1 MGYKKRKRIKTK
13 DPLPLSV
20 AVLFLAVGLLMGSI
34 FIFGQSAHWLKPVSR
49 EEAVE
54 VSATFRSYRIR
65 SVGGKGNHE
74 VELAFFDRN
83 ALVIDTYMGEDML
96 DAVRSLEEGTMLQML
111 VHPYTDS
118 VLEMRAGDDIILSFA
133 DSHGVLLFDSV
144 GFAIFGAA
152 CYALAAFGLGSLIK
166 RRLQPV
172 KR

>member
-20 AVLFLAVGLLMGSI
+20 AVLFLVVGLLMGSI

-65 SVGGKGNHE
+65 SVGRGSHE
-74 VELAFFDRN
+74 VDLTFFDRDT
-83 ALVIDTYMGEDML
+83 LVIDTYMGEDML

-133 DSHGVLLFDSV
+133 DSHGVLLFNSV

-166 RRLQPV
+166 RRVQPV